1 MDTIIAL
8 ATPPGRSAIALIRL
22 SGRDALPLLRSV
34 LVEPDYLPTAA
45 HTVLKNLKDPGTGAL
60 IDRALVT
67 FFEQPNSFTGED
79 VVEMSCHGSPVV
91 VRQLLDTL
99 LVLGARMAGPGEF
112 SLRAL
117 GSGKLNLSQAEAIRD
132 LINAQTDA
140 AASQALRQ
148 LGGELSNSLQPM
160 KDRLLEII
168 VILESAVEFVED
180 DLPQMQTDR
189 VMKTIGEL
197 VVEMARMAASYD
209 AGHLLRDGFRVT
221 LVGRPNTG
229 KSSLFNTLLRTDRA
243 IVTDVPG
250 TTRDTLSEVLNIGGL
265 PVVLTDT
272 AGLRESDNQIEGIG
286 VERTRRAMADADL
299 LLLVLDGSQNF
310 EREDYE
316 LLRLTSNRK
325 RIIAVNKSDLPG
337 FRVDHAA
344 ELDDGEKVIKVSA
357 KEAQGLDDLRAA
369 ITEPFVS
376 VTARDTGL
384 LITDARHHDL
394 LLRAQAELESARSV
408 LEKGSSEELVLVG
421 LHNSLRYLGE
431 ITGETTAED
440 VLSRIFSTFCIGK

>member
-22 SGRDALPLLRSV
+22 SGSDSLLLLRAILLES
-34 LVEPDYLPTAA
+34 DYSPTATHA
-45 HTVLKNLKDPGTGAL
+45 SLKSLKDPATGTL

-67 FFEQPNSFTGED
+67 LFEAPNSFTGED
-79 VVEMSCHGSPVV
+79 VVEISCHGSPVV

-99 LVLGARMAGPGEF
+99 LALGARLAGPGEF

-140 AASQALRQ
+140 AANQALRQ
-148 LGGELSNSLQPM
+148 LGGELSARLQPM

-168 VILESAVEFVED
+168 VLLESAVEFVED

-189 VMKTIGEL
+189 VMATISDL
-197 VVEMARMAASYD
+197 VSEIASMAASFD
-209 AGHLLRDGFRVT
+209 AGHMLRDGFKVT

-272 AGLRESDNQIEGIG
+272 AGVRDSKNQIEGIG

-299 LLLVLDGSQNF
+299 LLLVLDGSENL

-325 RIIAVNKSDLPG
+325 RIIAANKSDLPG
-337 FRVDHAA
+337 FRLVHAA
-344 ELDDGEKVIKVSA
+344 EFSAGAKVIKVSA
-357 KEAQGLDDLRAA
+357 KDAEGLDDLRAA
-369 ITEPFVS
+369 ITEPFLS
-376 VTARDTGL
+376 VTAKDTGL

-408 LEKGSSEELVLVG
+408 LAKGSSEELVLVG
-421 LHNSLRYLGE
+421 LHNALRYLGE
-431 ITGETTAED
+431 ITSETTAED